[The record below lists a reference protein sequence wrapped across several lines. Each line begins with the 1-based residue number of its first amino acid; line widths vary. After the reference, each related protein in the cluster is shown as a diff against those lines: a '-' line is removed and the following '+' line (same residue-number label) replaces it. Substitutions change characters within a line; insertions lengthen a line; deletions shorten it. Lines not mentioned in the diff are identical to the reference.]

1 MAVYLKVISVRVHT
15 ESSVLNKLD
24 DGVTLLDWITDFLV
38 GRTHCT
44 RVGNEYSTFLPF
56 VVVLFKEALWG
67 LLLFFV
73 FINDIT
79 DIFND
84 SVMCKLYADDVTLY
98 IAAKSVADNFSF

>member
-56 VVVLFKEALWG
+56 VMVLFKEALTY
-67 LLLFFV
+67 LMIRLCA
-73 FINDIT
+73 NC
-79 DIFND
+79 
-84 SVMCKLYADDVTLY
+84 MPMM
-98 IAAKSVADNFSF
+98 